1 MRVELGLLGAV
12 LVQLALVCLRFVG
25 VPLLRRIQLVLDIF
39 EQCIVRK
46 SIVIAFKFRFF
57 QFFLTFLDSA
67 LHAAEVNE

>member
-1 MRVELGLLGAV
+1 LRVELGLLGVV

-25 VPLLRRIQLVLDIF
+25 VALLRRIQLVPDIF

-57 QFFLTFLDSA
+57 QFFLKFLDGV